1 MAILHWKLQR
11 LSAII
16 LVPAIIYITLYF
28 LNITNLTYS
37 TIVSDITSLWGII
50 FIVVVSST
58 LFMHSSLGIETIM
71 EDYIHN
77 DSMQRFFINLSK
89 AIHVILLLITLISL
103 SMIRGS

>member
-16 LVPAIIYITLYF
+16 LVPAIIYISLYF

-37 TIVSDITSLWGII
+37 NIVSDVTSLPGII
-50 FIVVVSST
+50 FIVIVSFT

-89 AIHVILLLITLISL
+89 VIHVILFLVTLISL
-103 SMIRGS
+103 SMIRGN

>member
-1 MAILHWKLQR
+1 
-11 LSAII
+11 
-16 LVPAIIYITLYF
+16 
-28 LNITNLTYS
+28 
-37 TIVSDITSLWGII
+37 
-50 FIVVVSST
+50 VVASFT

-89 AIHVILLLITLISL
+89 AIHVILFLVTLISL

>member
-16 LVPAIIYITLYF
+16 LVPAIIYISLYF

-37 TIVSDITSLWGII
+37 NIVSDVTSLPGII
-50 FIVVVSST
+50 FIVIVSFT

-89 AIHVILLLITLISL
+89 VIHAILFLVTLISL
-103 SMIRGS
+103 SMIRGN

>member
-16 LVPAIIYITLYF
+16 LVPAIIYISLYF
-28 LNITNLTYS
+28 LNIKNLTYS
-37 TIVSDITSLWGII
+37 NIVSDVTSLPGII
-50 FIVVVSST
+50 FIVLVSFT

-89 AIHVILLLITLISL
+89 VIHVILFLVTLISL
-103 SMIRGS
+103 SMIRGN

>member
-16 LVPAIIYITLYF
+16 LVPAIIYISLYF

-37 TIVSDITSLWGII
+37 NIVSDVTSLPGIS
-50 FIVVVSST
+50 FIVLVSFT

-89 AIHVILLLITLISL
+89 VIHVILFLVTLISL

>member
-1 MAILHWKLQR
+1 
-11 LSAII
+11 
-16 LVPAIIYITLYF
+16 
-28 LNITNLTYS
+28 
-37 TIVSDITSLWGII
+37 VS
-50 FIVVVSST
+50 FT

-89 AIHVILLLITLISL
+89 VIHAILFLVTLISL

>member
-16 LVPAIIYITLYF
+16 LVPAIIYISLYF

-37 TIVSDITSLWGII
+37 NIVSDVTSLPGII
-50 FIVVVSST
+50 FIVLVSFT

-89 AIHVILLLITLISL
+89 VIHVILFLVTLISL
-103 SMIRGS
+103 SMIRGN